1 MKNIRENITYSCIL
15 IEFCSILNFQW
26 QYSGGGHKGT
36 KAAVSYTGTSPAFFL
51 EERFWIQ
58 ENWIFNLSLFLIFF
72 PSIVTIKNAEGFW
85 GTPGSFAWSQ
95 RILFLLTLIQPVMLS
110 DFVGAGFSCW
120 TAVRL
125 LEAWAIRM
133 SKLRSKP
140 NIYFIVAVLG
150 SADI

>member
-15 IEFCSILNFQW
+15 IKFCRFWIFSASFLVVAIRGQRLL
-26 QYSGGGHKGT
+26 SAT
-36 KAAVSYTGTSPAFFL
+36 LAAVQLFL

-58 ENWIFNLSLFLIFF
+58 ENWIIHLSLFFF
-72 PSIVTIKNAEGFW
+72 PSTVKIKNAERFW

-95 RILFLLTLIQPVMLS
+95 RILFLVTLIQTVMLS